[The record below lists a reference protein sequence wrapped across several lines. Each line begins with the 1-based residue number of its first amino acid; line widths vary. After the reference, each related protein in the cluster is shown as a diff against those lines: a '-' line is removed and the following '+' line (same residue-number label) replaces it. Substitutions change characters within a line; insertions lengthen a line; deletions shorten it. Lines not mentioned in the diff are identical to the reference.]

1 MLVNDFI
8 VPASLV
14 ACFQITGC
22 SLRNLSSSGTASAE
36 VFRSSD
42 VPCSLSTSLVALN
55 CMLFKPLIR
64 PVSRR
69 AELKLVLNSSRYQR
83 HNLHHIF
90 QQGNQSP
97 CSDRLK
103 RSQIG
108 IRQVKTFRIDETF
121 EDQSKTYRINVRD
134 PKQISD

>member
-1 MLVNDFI
+1 MFNTSKVARPSKSILINPQSSTTRLSQLTTGDFPLVSSTARLTIGSPATTIPAACWPNDFI

-69 AELKLVLNSSRYQR
+69 AEAEASV
-83 HNLHHIF
+83 
-90 QQGNQSP
+90 
-97 CSDRLK
+97 
-103 RSQIG
+103 
-108 IRQVKTFRIDETF
+108 E
-121 EDQSKTYRINVRD
+121 
-134 PKQISD
+134 